1 MGWRRQCFC
10 GIRECVYKLEACFA
24 VPWKSSGCACL
35 RRKFLSRTSSIQ
47 KFREPVVSDHDVCEI
62 FPGYSGLFLAFRAL
76 RLQLRKSESAELS
89 TPNPETLNLS
99 LLVEALALSLEPKTS
114 FSRTKQSI
122 QSSNTREPRLPSA
135 LGFRCSSLLVFS
147 GSFRKEETKKAS
159 CSKESFS
166 DVTPERRLW
175 VTVRYY
181 MGPVAGSCED
191 SFEVIKVPYKG
202 SMKVEALGC
211 RVLVLAA
218 EVFRFEAFFGFWA

>member
-47 KFREPVVSDHDVCEI
+47 KFREPRVSDHDVCEI

-135 LGFRCSSLLVFS
+135 LGFRCSSLFFLAVSEKKKLRKPHAARRASPTLHLRGGF
-147 GSFRKEETKKAS
+147 GS
-159 CSKESFS
+159 
-166 DVTPERRLW
+166 L
-175 VTVRYY
+175 
-181 MGPVAGSCED
+181 
-191 SFEVIKVPYKG
+191 
-202 SMKVEALGC
+202 
-211 RVLVLAA
+211 
-218 EVFRFEAFFGFWA
+218 